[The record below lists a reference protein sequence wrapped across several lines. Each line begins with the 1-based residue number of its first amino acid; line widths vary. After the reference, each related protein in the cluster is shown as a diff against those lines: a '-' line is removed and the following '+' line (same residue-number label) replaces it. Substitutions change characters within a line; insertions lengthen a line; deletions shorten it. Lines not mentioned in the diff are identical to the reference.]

1 MDIAGLPSVLF
12 LLLPGFV
19 TINVAFLVGTFRR
32 LSAFH
37 GTAWS
42 LLVSFIL
49 VGITYPLYVRLS
61 GPSDSGAPW
70 PGLSEVLKDPS
81 QVPIPVWILL
91 YVAAFLLGVVVGIAE
106 RAGIIRGSLLRLGID
121 LEKRG
126 EIWGSLLQDA
136 EYVRV
141 YLKSGDTL
149 SGWPEYY
156 SADRTQPGPELY
168 LTHARLWSGEDE
180 AWLDVER
187 TSGILLHGDE
197 ISRIE
202 FLTSADENAEEATA

>member
-19 TINVAFLVGTFRR
+19 TINVAFLIGTFRR

-49 VGITYPLYVRLS
+49 VGITYPAYVGLA
-61 GPSDSGAPW
+61 GPSSAEGPW
-70 PGLSEVLKDPS
+70 PGFSQVLKDPS
-81 QVPIPVWILL
+81 QVPVPVWVLL
-91 YVAAFLLGVVVGIAE
+91 YGGALLLGVAFGIAE
-106 RAGIIRGSLLRLGID
+106 RAGIVRSLLLRLGID

-126 EIWGSLLQDA
+126 EVWGSLLRDA

-156 SADRTQPGPELY
+156 SADRSQPGPELY
-168 LTHARLWSGEDE
+168 LTHARLWSREDE
-180 AWLDVER
+180 TWLDIEGVR
-187 TSGILLHGDE
+187 GILLHGDE

-202 FLTSADENAEEATA
+202 FLESPAEQDREAVP